1 MEITYT
7 ISREDYWQFR
17 KHYLLRR
24 RSMQATA
31 IIAFL
36 LLGIYVVLVEWIVN
50 ASPLVMEI
58 SAPLIAAVLM
68 ILLVSRFKHVVMSIP
83 SDNGTMLGEHYLS
96 IAPEGVVDRTKSS
109 DRLTR
114 WSGILNIVGNKHY
127 IFLFSDTDQAHIVPK
142 RAFRRKDDA
151 HAFLDAA
158 LAHWKADK
166 MAGQDKVDRYGY
178 RVSP

>member
-17 KHYLLRR
+17 KYYLLRR

-31 IIAFL
+31 VIAFL
-36 LLGIYVVLVEWIVN
+36 LLGLYVVLVEWILN
-50 ASPLVMEI
+50 TSPLVMEI
-58 SAPLIAAVLM
+58 SVPLVAAVL
-68 ILLVSRFKHVVMSIP
+68 LAVLVARFKHVVMSIP
-83 SDNGTMLGEHYLS
+83 SDNGTMLGQHYLS

-127 IFLFSDTDQAHIVPK
+127 IFMFSDADQAHIVPK
-142 RAFRRKDDA
+142 RAFRRQEDA
-151 HAFLDAA
+151 QEFLDAA
-158 LAHWKADK
+158 FAHSKADK
-166 MAGQDKVDRYGY
+166 LAAQDKVDRYGY
-178 RVSP
+178 PVKP

>member
-17 KHYLLRR
+17 KYYLLRR

-31 IIAFL
+31 VIAFL
-36 LLGIYVVLVEWIVN
+36 LLGLYVVLVEWLLN
-50 ASPLVMEI
+50 TSAMLVEL

-68 ILLVSRFKHVVMSIP
+68 VLLVSRFKHVVMSIP
-83 SDNGTMLGEHYLS
+83 SDNGDTLGEHYLS
-96 IAPEGVVDRTKSS
+96 IAVEGVVDRTKSS

-114 WSGILNIVGNKHY
+114 WSGILNIVANKHY

-142 RAFRRKDDA
+142 RAFRRKEDA
-151 HAFLDAA
+151 QEFLDAA
-158 LAHWKADK
+158 LAYSKADK
-166 MAGQDKVDRYGY
+166 LAAQDKVDRYGY
-178 RVSP
+178 RVNP